1 MFTFWRTLRER
12 LRALFAI
19 DAALDLE
26 AQLLARQAER
36 QAELLRQAAR
46 LEEEGWATVAHAL
59 RERATTLSVQ
69 QPLTSALAALEHL
82 QQSKEEGP
90 TLLPFPRHQAGDDHG
105 PAQTGA
111 SPGKKKGR

>member
-1 MFTFWRTLRER
+1 MFAFWRTLMER

-59 RERATTLSVQ
+59 RKRARTLSVQ
-69 QPLTSALAALEHL
+69 QPLTSALTALEHL
-82 QQSKEEGP
+82 QQSKPEGP
-90 TLLPFPRHQAGDDHG
+90 TLLPFPRHQAGDDNG
-105 PAQTGA
+105 PAQPPVPA
-111 SPGKKKGR
+111 GKKKGR